1 MNNIL
6 HIAKKI
12 DSKSIEDY
20 LTKINTEDVD
30 TLSIVK
36 NLSSFRFAMYPI
48 ILQTISRLFFI
59 HPKTKVLI
67 KSLTDEDINDLS
79 KELIYLTAIMRAN
92 LLLNDNQKEFQK
104 EYVEDAKKFLDN
116 MQDIDKI
123 NNSFKGIGVQ
133 LVCFD
138 WSKNYAYIN
147 SLYNG
152 NTLIS
157 KNEFITSIAPILF
170 RHSMSQAITWDNKKQ
185 VLENDFANIIYELFE
200 NTELHARDES
210 LVKKSIRGLRI
221 KYTKIHE
228 NENKDKYEDIKN
240 YLSEFTNQE
249 FIEIS
254 IFDSGNGL
262 AASLA
267 SNSDFNFETEKKLVL
282 KCFNKHISRTSLP
295 TRGLG
300 LFEVMSMIKKHKG
313 LFVLRTGRTFLT
325 ADYSVISFNENS
337 LVLDDKYITKCQ
349 EIVGTSYTIILPL
362 TQEGIQNV

>member
-20 LTKINTEDVD
+20 LAEIYTQEID

-36 NLSSFRFAMYPI
+36 NLSSLKFAMYPI
-48 ILQTISRLFFI
+48 ILQTISTLFFI

-79 KELIYLTAIMRAN
+79 KELVYLTAIMRAN
-92 LLLNDNQKEFQK
+92 VLLNDNQKEFQK
-104 EYVEDAKKFLDN
+104 KYVEDAKKFLDN

-123 NNSFKGIGVQ
+123 NNTFKGIGIQ

-138 WSKNYAYIN
+138 WSKSYSYLN

-152 NTLIS
+152 NKLIS
-157 KNEFITSIAPILF
+157 KNEFVTSIAPKLF
-170 RHSMSQAITWDNKKQ
+170 KHSMSQAITWEETKQ
-185 VLENDFANIIYELFE
+185 VLENDFASILYELFE
-200 NTELHARDES
+200 NTELHARDNS
-210 LVKKSIRGLRI
+210 LIKKSIRGLRI
-221 KYTKIHE
+221 KYTKLHE
-228 NENKDKYEDIKN
+228 NENKDKYEDIKG
-240 YLSEFTNQE
+240 YLSKFKNQE

-267 SNSDFNFETEKKLVL
+267 NNLDFNFETEKKLVL
-282 KCFNKHISRTSLP
+282 KCFDKHTSRTGLS

-300 LFEVMSMIKKHKG
+300 LFEVMNMIKKNKG
-313 LFVLRTGRTFLT
+313 LFVLRTGRTLLK
-325 ADYSVISFNENS
+325 ADYSVINFTENS
-337 LVLDDKYITKCQ
+337 LELGDQYIKKCQ
-349 EIVGTSYTIILPL
+349 KIIGTSYTIILPL
-362 TQEGIQNV
+362 IQGGTQNV